1 MKNAEWKPY
10 IREAK
15 PGDENAIH
23 EAHMRSIR
31 EICVKDHGEDEVRG
45 WGNRQIGN
53 RWTNAIKDGYVW
65 VVENAGNIYGHGY
78 VRIFQEN
85 SEKKAHIHGLY
96 LTPEVLHQGFGF
108 QLAKLMLEKARNAGA
123 KSVTLESSI
132 TAYNFYKRLGFADT
146 GPMKIYEIGGS
157 SVRGFPMM
165 LKLCLP

>member
-1 MKNAEWKPY
+1 MKNAEWKPC

-45 WGNRQIGN
+45 WGNRPIGN

-85 SEKKAHIHGLY
+85 GEKKAHIHGLY

-108 QLAKLMLEKARNAGA
+108 QLAGLMLEKARSSGA
-123 KSVTLESSI
+123 KFVTLESSI
-132 TAYNFYKRLGFADT
+132 TAHDFYKRAGFNDS
-146 GPMKIYEIGGS
+146 GPRKRQEIGGS
-157 SVRGFPMM
+157 LVRGFPMVIN
-165 LKLCLP
+165 LCHS